1 MISRIHTD
9 SDMKA
14 QQDFSGRR
22 RRRISGMTWL
32 WIGLVV
38 FFAIGAGLSMFVKKA
53 TNTPWANR
61 PAAADRSYFGVDG
74 FEPADGGLTF
84 EVVEPA
90 GGPADKAGLVG
101 GDIVTSFD
109 GHQVRSTEEIIDLL
123 SRTQIGTMVEV
134 VYLRDGV
141 TRKTQLTTESEQ
153 GIERLREVG
162 DQPKGMFGFEI
173 DGTTRIN
180 VAETKTY
187 GLRIDYVQP
196 NGPADL
202 FGIKDGDIITDF
214 DRVPIRTG
222 RELLSRV
229 RRAKPRSTVEVVV
242 LRGPEANKQ
251 TLKIPVTMGSSSR

>member
-1 MISRIHTD
+1 MST
-9 SDMKA
+9 

-32 WIGLVV
+32 WIGLAV
-38 FFAIGAGLSMFVKKA
+38 FFAIGAGFTMLVKKA
-53 TNTPWANR
+53 PNTPRANA
-61 PAAADRSYFGVDG
+61 PATEERSHFGVEG
-74 FEPADGGLTF
+74 FEPVEGGLTF

-101 GDIVTSFD
+101 GDIVTSFN
-109 GHQVRSTEEIIDLL
+109 GHGVRITDELIELL
-123 SRTQIGTMVEV
+123 RQTPIGTTVEV
-134 VYLRDGV
+134 VYLRDGI

-153 GIERLREVG
+153 GISRLREA
-162 DQPKGMFGFEI
+162 DNQPKGMFGFEV

-180 VAETKTY
+180 VPETKTY
-187 GLRIDYVQP
+187 GVRIDFVQP

-202 FGIKDGDIITDF
+202 FGIKGGDIITDF
-214 DRVPIRTG
+214 DKVPIRTS

-229 RRAKPRSTVEVVV
+229 RRSKPRSTVEVVV
-242 LRGPEANKQ
+242 LRGPEGNKE

>member
-1 MISRIHTD
+1 
-9 SDMKA
+9 MKA

-38 FFAIGAGLSMFVKKA
+38 FFATGAGLSMFVKKA
-53 TNTPWANR
+53 KNIPRANT

-74 FEPADGGLTF
+74 FEPVDGGVTF
-84 EVVEPA
+84 KVVEPA

-123 SRTQIGTMVEV
+123 SRTPTGTTVEV

-141 TRKTQLTTESEQ
+141 IRKTQLTTESGPE
-153 GIERLREVG
+153 IERLREVG
-162 DQPKGMFGFEI
+162 DQPKGLFGFEI
-173 DGTTRIN
+173 DRTTRIN
-180 VAETKTY
+180 VPETKTY
-187 GLRIDYVQP
+187 GLRIDYVEP
-196 NGPADL
+196 NSPADL
-202 FGIKDGDIITDF
+202 FGIKEGDIITDF
-214 DRVPIRTG
+214 DKVPIRTA

-229 RRAKPRSTVEVVV
+229 RRAKARSTVEVVV
-242 LRGPEANKQ
+242 LRGSEASKQ
-251 TLKIPVTMGSSSR
+251 TLKIPVTMGSTFR

>member
-1 MISRIHTD
+1 
-9 SDMKA
+9 MKP
-14 QQDFSGRR
+14 QQDFSDRR
-22 RRRISGMTWL
+22 RGRISGMTWL

-53 TNTPWANR
+53 PNIPRANT
-61 PAAADRSYFGVDG
+61 PAAAERSYFGIDG
-74 FEPADGGLTF
+74 FEPADRGLTF

-101 GDIVTSFD
+101 GDTVTSFN
-109 GHQVRSTEEIIDLL
+109 GHQVRIISEIIDLL
-123 SRTQIGTMVEV
+123 RQTPIGTTVEV

-141 TRKTQLTTESEQ
+141 IRKTQLTTESEQ

-173 DGTTRIN
+173 DRTTRIN
-180 VAETKTY
+180 LPETKTY
-187 GLRIDYVQP
+187 GVRIDYVQP

-202 FGIKDGDIITDF
+202 FGIKEGDIITDF
-214 DRVPIRTG
+214 DKVPIRTA

-229 RRAKPRSTVEVVV
+229 RRAKPRSTVEVVI
-242 LRGPEANKQ
+242 LRGREANKQ